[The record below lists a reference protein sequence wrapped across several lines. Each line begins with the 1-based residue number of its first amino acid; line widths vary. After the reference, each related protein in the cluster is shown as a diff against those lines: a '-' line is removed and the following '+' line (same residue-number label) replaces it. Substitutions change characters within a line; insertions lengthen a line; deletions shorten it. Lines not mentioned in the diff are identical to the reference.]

1 MNLIDQKSER
11 MGDQMM
17 RLEAIYQG
25 GGVLRLLQ
33 PLDLPEGERVLLNL
47 VEMPPFEDDD
57 YLDTEYHRYC
67 ERNADYG
74 VTLEQAPAALSKIQG
89 SMADV
94 IITAHIP
101 TRSR

>member
-1 MNLIDQKSER
+1 M
-11 MGDQMM
+11 MM

-47 VEMPPFEDDD
+47 AEIPPDDD

-67 ERNADYG
+67 EQNADYG
-74 VTLEQAPAALSKIQG
+74 VTLDEVRAALSKIQG

-94 IITAHIP
+94 IIAE
-101 TRSR
+101 REERF